1 MGKTKIQE
9 WHLRR
14 PIIVESTPFR
24 VEPYRPSPAFPSGA
38 SRVCYI
44 QTSARWRTE
53 PLKSP
58 HTTRSRGPPSNR
70 PGRRQA
76 RQSSRPARAA

>member
-24 VEPYRPSPAFPSGA
+24 VETYRPP
-38 SRVCYI
+38 SRVPFGRL
-44 QTSARWRTE
+44 SRVLHPDER
-53 PLKSP
+53 PLADGTP
-58 HTTRSRGPPSNR
+58 
-70 PGRRQA
+70 QI
-76 RQSSRPARAA
+76 PAYHS

>member
-24 VEPYRPSPAFPSGA
+24 VEPYRPPPAFRSGA

-44 QTSARWRTE
+44 VDER
-53 PLKSP
+53 PLADGTP
-58 HTTRSRGPPSNR
+58 
-70 PGRRQA
+70 QI
-76 RQSSRPARAA
+76 PAYHS